1 MEAYKELGPP
11 GDGDEESFDLIALHF
26 TPHQGQLGTEPGYL
40 LGFRRSSLYEMKSRN
55 CKGC

>member
-1 MEAYKELGPP
+1 MKAYKELGPP

-40 LGFRRSSLYEMKSRN
+40 LGFRRSSLY
-55 CKGC
+55 